1 MKNALPVSLIRLY
14 QRHLS
19 PRKGFRCAHDVWYG
33 AGGCSGCAI
42 GALQRLP
49 LWRALRATK
58 RRMLFCRNIALT
70 LGSVGMDLGDG
81 GGRRL
86 PSDSRT
92 SPEPLHPSAKWCL
105 TETAAQGAGC
115 CLPFWFA

>member
-42 GALQRLP
+42 GALQRHG
-49 LWRALRATK
+49 ALAGSY
-58 RRMLFCRNIALT
+58 LT
-70 LGSVGMDLGDG
+70 LRRLLRCHPGCDG
-81 GGRRL
+81 GCDPVPPQPPRFFTRL
-86 PSDSRT
+86 IDRERSDPSTPRQ
-92 SPEPLHPSAKWCL
+92 PS
-105 TETAAQGAGC
+105 
-115 CLPFWFA
+115 